1 MGGGKSGDTEEM
13 GPNDDPITASF
24 PHFSQEPGG
33 VGRQEQQEETVATA
47 CGKGRSASAH
57 YLLWE

>member
-13 GPNDDPITASF
+13 GPNDDPITATF

-33 VGRQEQQEETVATA
+33 WG
-47 CGKGRSASAH
+47 GRSSKKK
-57 YLLWE
+57 L